1 MRSPCFL
8 TEQKRV
14 IKHVGT
20 CNVAPPRQATERA
33 GSRRNAQDLS
43 CGVDTALSDARQ
55 GVLGMG
61 PVGEERDE
69 VMG

>member
-1 MRSPCFL
+1 MRYPCFL

-20 CNVAPPRQATERA
+20 CNAAPPRQATERA
-33 GSRRNAQDLS
+33 GSQRNAQDLS
-43 CGVDTALSDARQ
+43 CGVNTALGDARQ

-61 PVGEERDE
+61 LVGEEGDG